1 MAETP
6 IQAATKRPPVTI
18 SDKSREIIEGVRQML
33 DEASDEAIA
42 ASETYAA
49 DLLIDLLDQVENAL
63 TRVSKF
69 TKRVKVASKRKT
81 IKTLRKKQRGEA

>member
-1 MAETP
+1 MADTSIE
-6 IQAATKRPPVTI
+6 AATKRPSVTI